1 MGSPSKMR
9 GGQGV
14 VLACLVAASLGG
26 WEDTGEEC
34 SGNTC
39 FDPASNIIRVVRSK
53 TSSTGLK
60 YKERSN
66 DKVSVVDVMAVC
78 LPGVDKA
85 FMASSFK
92 SCEDKKLTSVC
103 TMKERGWLV
112 ADGDE
117 TVANEAALLSAASGL
132 AGGEEA
138 VRDCLKLPEEVEEY
152 EYEYYYYDYA
162 DYGAEWDYLEEA
174 GGQVRQRR
182 DTETKT
188 KKQADR
194 QKERKAT
201 RKENGKETKKGR
213 KRVNNGKDGK
223 GKKGVKGKKDGQ
235 EKKGNGKKTKR
246 EKGSRSSK
254 KNKGKEKGNGNK
266 PKKGSRSS
274 KKKDKKNSGQPKR
287 KQILSKL
294 RSDLK
299 TAKSEAQQLRKEARK
314 AAKEE
319 KELKEAEKEKKEKER
334 KREEKKAD
342 LGKLGFKKM
351 PSKSTISRLR
361 CIHTKFSDLM
371 VACAKANLS

>member
-1 MGSPSKMR
+1 MR

-39 FDPASNIIRVVRSK
+39 FDPASKIIRVVKSK

-66 DKVSVVDVMAVC
+66 DKVSVVDMMAVC

-162 DYGAEWDYLEEA
+162 DYGAEWDYLEEV
-174 GGQVRQRR
+174 GDQVRQRR
-182 DTETKT
+182 EAGKSKAETDN
-188 KKQADR
+188 KKKGRQA
-194 QKERKAT
+194 KRKAN
-201 RKENGKETKKGR
+201 RKKNEKKEDKKKNKNKAAARKADKKKNETKKDNKKGD
-213 KRVNNGKDGK
+213 KKEKKKDTK
-223 GKKGVKGKKDGQ
+223 NANKTGKKKSGRSRKTNKDRNGGVKGVV
-235 EKKGNGKKTKR
+235 
-246 EKGSRSSK
+246 
-254 KNKGKEKGNGNK
+254 KE
-266 PKKGSRSS
+266 
-274 KKKDKKNSGQPKR
+274 
-287 KQILSKL
+287 L
-294 RSDLK
+294 
-299 TAKSEAQQLRKEARK
+299 KSELNKARNAAKTLRQEARK

-371 VACAKANLS
+371 VACAKTNLS

>member
-1 MGSPSKMR
+1 MR

-14 VLACLVAASLGG
+14 VLACLVSASLGG

-39 FDPASNIIRVVRSK
+39 FDPASKIIRVVRSK

-66 DKVSVVDVMAVC
+66 DKVSVVDMMAVC

-162 DYGAEWDYLEEA
+162 DYGDEWDYLEEA

-194 QKERKAT
+194 QKERKAA

-235 EKKGNGKKTKR
+235 EKGNGKKTKR

-254 KNKGKEKGNGNK
+254 KNKGKKKGNGNK

-287 KQILSKL
+287 KEVLSKL

-299 TAKSEAQQLRKEARK
+299 TAKSEAKQLRKEARK
-314 AAKEE
+314 AAREEE
-319 KELKEAEKEKKEKER
+319 KLEKAEKDKKEKER

>member
-1 MGSPSKMR
+1 MR

-39 FDPASNIIRVVRSK
+39 FDPASKIIRVVKSK

-66 DKVSVVDVMAVC
+66 DKVSVVDMMAVC

-194 QKERKAT
+194 QKERKAA

-213 KRVNNGKDGK
+213 KSKQVNNVNNGKDGK

-235 EKKGNGKKTKR
+235 GKGNGKKTKR

-254 KNKGKEKGNGNK
+254 KNKGKKKGNGNK

-371 VACAKANLS
+371 VACAKTNLS

>member
-39 FDPASNIIRVVRSK
+39 FDPASKIIRVVRSK

-66 DKVSVVDVMAVC
+66 DKVSVVDMMAVC

-112 ADGDE
+112 
-117 TVANEAALLSAASGL
+117 

-194 QKERKAT
+194 EKERKAA

-235 EKKGNGKKTKR
+235 EKGNGKKTKR

-254 KNKGKEKGNGNK
+254 KNKGKKKGNGNK

>member
-1 MGSPSKMR
+1 MR

-39 FDPASNIIRVVRSK
+39 FDPASKIIRVVRSK

-66 DKVSVVDVMAVC
+66 DKVSVVDMMAVC

-162 DYGAEWDYLEEA
+162 DYGDEWDYLEEA

-182 DTETKT
+182 DTETNT

-194 QKERKAT
+194 QKERKAA
-201 RKENGKETKKGR
+201 RKENGKEIKKGR
-213 KRVNNGKDGK
+213 KRVNNGKD
-223 GKKGVKGKKDGQ
+223 
-235 EKKGNGKKTKR
+235 
-246 EKGSRSSK
+246 EKGSK
-254 KNKGKEKGNGNK
+254 
-266 PKKGSRSS
+266 
-274 KKKDKKNSGQPKR
+274 KR
-287 KQILSKL
+287 KWK
-294 RSDLK
+294 RN
-299 TAKSEAQQLRKEARK
+299 
-314 AAKEE
+314 
-319 KELKEAEKEKKEKER
+319 KER
-334 KREEKKAD
+334 
-342 LGKLGFKKM
+342 
-351 PSKSTISRLR
+351 
-361 CIHTKFSDLM
+361 
-371 VACAKANLS
+371 

>member
-14 VLACLVAASLGG
+14 VLACLVSASLGG

-39 FDPASNIIRVVRSK
+39 FDPASKIIRVVRSK

-117 TVANEAALLSAASGL
+117 AVANEAALLSAASGL

-152 EYEYYYYDYA
+152 EYEYSYYDYA
-162 DYGAEWDYLEEA
+162 DYGDEWDYLEEA

-194 QKERKAT
+194 EKERKAA

-223 GKKGVKGKKDGQ
+223 SKKGVKGKKYGQ
-235 EKKGNGKKTKR
+235 EKGNGKKT
-246 EKGSRSSK
+246 
-254 KNKGKEKGNGNK
+254 K

-314 AAKEE
+314 VEREEE
-319 KELKEAEKEKKEKER
+319 KLEKAEKDKKRKGKEKR
-334 KREEKKAD
+334 REE
-342 LGKLGFKKM
+342 GR
-351 PSKSTISRLR
+351 S
-361 CIHTKFSDLM
+361 
-371 VACAKANLS
+371 

>member
-39 FDPASNIIRVVRSK
+39 FDPASKIIRVVRSK

-66 DKVSVVDVMAVC
+66 DKVSVVDMMAVC

-112 ADGDE
+112 ADGYE
-117 TVANEAALLSAASGL
+117 TVANEAALLSVASGL

-138 VRDCLKLPEEVEEY
+138 VRDCLKLPEEGE

-162 DYGAEWDYLEEA
+162 DYGDEWDYLEEA

-194 QKERKAT
+194 EKERKAA

-223 GKKGVKGKKDGQ
+223 SKKGVKGKKYGQ
-235 EKKGNGKKTKR
+235 EKGNGKKTKT

-299 TAKSEAQQLRKEARK
+299 TAK
-314 AAKEE
+314 
-319 KELKEAEKEKKEKER
+319 
-334 KREEKKAD
+334 
-342 LGKLGFKKM
+342 
-351 PSKSTISRLR
+351 
-361 CIHTKFSDLM
+361 
-371 VACAKANLS
+371 